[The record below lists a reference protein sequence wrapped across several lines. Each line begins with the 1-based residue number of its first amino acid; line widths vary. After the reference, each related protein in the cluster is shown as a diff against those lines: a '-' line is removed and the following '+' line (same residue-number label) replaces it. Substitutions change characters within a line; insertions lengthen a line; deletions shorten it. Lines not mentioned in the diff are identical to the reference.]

1 VIKGAKKSF
10 GQKRPFLSQQKN
22 IGATMVKKILLKHKN
37 KHGLFFLVSLTY
49 YRGSQTLFSVQW
61 FNPAGHFRALRFTSF
76 SAARQFFLFAT
87 STKIKVKQ
95 LKLNLN

>member
-22 IGATMVKKILLKHKN
+22 IGAAMVKKIFLKHKN

-49 YRGSQTLFSVQW
+49 YRGSQTLYSVPW
-61 FNPAGHFRALRFTSF
+61 FNPTGHFRALRFTSF
-76 SAARQFFLFAT
+76 SAARQCFLFAT
-87 STKIKVKQ
+87 STKTKIKQ